1 MLLTYGNIR
10 KSRILKYM
18 YCEDIDDNLYFN
30 RLEEYEKSI
39 PYKQFL
45 SIREFLHDTDIVIKK
60 NKNDISIYAFS
71 RNKTKCYN
79 IIFKNAKILS
89 LNCVKR
95 NGHISRLNRNY
106 RPLQYGYEEFYEN
119 NGKNYISIII
129 FGKKIKK
136 GIYYPFITIEFENI
150 EII

>member
-1 MLLTYGNIR
+1 MHFKADRRSSRLRFKTLLCGRPHWGARFKYKKMLLTYGNIR

-18 YCEDIDDNLYFN
+18 YYEDIDDNLYFN

-45 SIREFLHDTDIVIKK
+45 SIREFLHDTDIVIIK

-79 IIFKNAKILS
+79 IIFKNAKF
-89 LNCVKR
+89 C
-95 NGHISRLNRNY
+95 H
-106 RPLQYGYEEFYEN
+106 
-119 NGKNYISIII
+119 
-129 FGKKIKK
+129 
-136 GIYYPFITIEFENI
+136 
-150 EII
+150 